1 MNKMKSRLI
10 DYAKNVYSQ
19 FGEDGIIEKIFS
31 IIKPAN
37 KLCVEFGAWD
47 GEYLSNT
54 ANLWKNKNW
63 NAVLIEAD
71 EERIKSVEQNSR
83 VLPICAKIGYDNQK
97 NSIDFIL
104 RKHNILEQVDFMSID
119 IDGDDYW
126 IFEQLVYHPNVICI
140 EYNPTIPFWIDCVQ
154 EPGQIFGAS
163 LAALNR
169 LAKLKGYFLAAV
181 TDSNLFFI
189 RNDYKHL
196 FKKFDLDVANI
207 ACYTHYISMIT
218 TYDGKYLQV
227 GNPPYGMKE
236 KMSEKDESMIMFVET
251 HE

>member
-1 MNKMKSRLI
+1 MKSRLI
-10 DYAKNVYSQ
+10 DFAKNIYSQ

-31 IIKPAN
+31 IIKPTT

-54 ANLWKNKNW
+54 ANLWKNKDW

-71 EERIKSVEQNSR
+71 EERIKSVEQTSK
-83 VLPICAKIGYDNQK
+83 VLSICAKIGWDNQK
-97 NSIDFIL
+97 DSVDFIL
-104 RKHNILEQVDFMSID
+104 KKNSIFEQIDFMSID

-126 IFEQLVYHPNVICI
+126 VFEQLECRPNVICI
-140 EYNPTIPFWIDCVQ
+140 EYNPTVPFWIDCVQ
-154 EPGQIFGAS
+154 EPKQIFGAS
-163 LAALNR
+163 LAAMNR
-169 LAKLKGYFLAAV
+169 LAQLKEYFLAAV

-189 RNDYKHL
+189 RNNHKKL
-196 FKKFDLDVANI
+196 FKKFDFDIANI
-207 ACYTHYISMIT
+207 ACYNHYISMIT

-236 KMSEKDESMIMFVET
+236 KMSEKDESMIMFMET